1 MNVRS
6 HVQSR
11 NLAHMSGVHCH
22 VCASSTRGA
31 GNGKEIL
38 SEESLLAFEAQD
50 LNTEQYMQEAAAVQ
64 NVMQCYRVVY
74 DENKRAMTQTSLGH
88 SYQEG

>member
-11 NLAHMSGVHCH
+11 NLAHVSGVHCH

-50 LNTEQYMQEAAAVQ
+50 LNTEQYMQEAAAV
-64 NVMQCYRVVY
+64 
-74 DENKRAMTQTSLGH
+74 
-88 SYQEG
+88 